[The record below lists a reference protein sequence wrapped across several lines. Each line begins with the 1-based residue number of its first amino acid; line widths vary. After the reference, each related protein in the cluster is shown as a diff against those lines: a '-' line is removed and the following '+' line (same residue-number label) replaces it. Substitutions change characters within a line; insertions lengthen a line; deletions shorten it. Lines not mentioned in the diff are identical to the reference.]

1 VVILNERRI
10 KLDPLTAVLNLGG
23 SILDKIFP
31 DKTQAEAAKLKMF
44 ELQQQGAFAEVQN
57 SFNLMLEN
65 VKVNANEALHA
76 SIFVAGWRPFIGWT
90 CGVALAYNYVAM
102 PFIVWVT
109 KCFYP
114 EAPVMPAL
122 DMTELMVLL
131 GGMLG
136 IAGLRSREITQ
147 GRR

>member
-1 VVILNERRI
+1 M
-10 KLDPLTAVLNLGG
+10 DPITAIMNIGG
-23 SILDKIFP
+23 TIIDKIWP
-31 DKTQAEAAKLKMF
+31 DKDKADAAKLEMF
-44 ELQQQGAFAEVQN
+44 KLQQQGAFAEIQN
-57 SFNLMLEN
+57 GFNLMLEN
-65 VKVNANEALHA
+65 IKVNANEAMHA

-90 CGVALAYNYVAM
+90 CGVALAYNYIIM
-102 PFIVWVT
+102 PFIVWIT

-147 GRR
+147 GKR

>member
-1 VVILNERRI
+1 M
-10 KLDPLTAVLNLGG
+10 PPNLKC
-23 SILDKIFP
+23 SNSNSK
-31 DKTQAEAAKLKMF
+31 
-44 ELQQQGAFAEVQN
+44 ELLQK
-57 SFNLMLEN
+57 SR
-65 VKVNANEALHA
+65 NEAMHA

-147 GRR
+147 GKR